1 MSKIGR
7 FIIGYGDKPFLA
19 RRTFTI
25 DKPLVRAT
33 ARVCGLGQFELYA
46 NGQRV
51 SDHELDPGWTDYS
64 KYIEYVTFD
73 LTGYLRQ
80 GQNVIAAGVGN
91 GWFIKND
98 ENYTFA
104 FPPFMPPNPNPY
116 KPFGDDLI
124 LAAELTI
131 EFADG
136 ETEVITADEE
146 WRTNLHYV
154 TQSNVYGSET
164 VDNRLYQPG
173 WNDAGFDEYAWKQA
187 ELLGE
192 ADEPSGAAE
201 MLDQFHPPIRV
212 IKTYEGKLLGN
223 VNGRDIYTFGQN
235 MSGMLNVTARG
246 KKGDVIRIYPAEK
259 LAADGDVDQVMK
271 GWTTLDAVIT
281 FIIGADDT
289 EETFRMH
296 FTYFAGMVVAAEKSS
311 EDVKILDI
319 TADAI
324 SSAWKTDGSFT
335 CDDDRFNKIYDMVEK
350 SVEANMMSVHT
361 DCPTIER
368 FAWQEPNHL
377 MAPAIMFMK
386 DGSKLWYKF
395 LRDMRAAQHTADDFF
410 YDFGGNKIP
419 AGDGLV
425 PSQAPCYIPNVLPV
439 PGMGS
444 FYDIIPWG
452 SALILGA
459 RWHYRFYG
467 DPTVI
472 EENYDAGMRYLNHLK
487 GKVNEGGFLNHG
499 LGDWGNPDNE
509 LARENIETAFLYAD
523 SMCLAEFAEVLGRE
537 DDKAE
542 LLAYA
547 ELLKANYNEKLLV
560 KDPEGHYIYR
570 SFEHGDE
577 NVTTQACEALP
588 LYFGLVPGEAK
599 DGIVTAFRETLESA
613 GCFRAGEVG
622 LPYVIQ
628 TAREYGMNDLI
639 AKFILR
645 EEHPSYYAFILD
657 GMTTLGEYWET
668 NPRSQCHDMMGHI
681 VEWYYN
687 GIAGIQPQEPGFSR
701 IIIRPYLPE
710 SMNSFT
716 CSYDSVRGR
725 ITVSVSRE
733 DDSIILEYDIPEGVA
748 CEVVADILEENAKQK
763 GMKNVISKRSN

>member
-1 MSKIGR
+1 MSRIGR
-7 FIIGYGDKPFLA
+7 FIRGYGDRPFLA
-19 RRTFTI
+19 RRVLI
-25 DKPLVRAT
+25 IEKPFVKAQ
-33 ARVCGLGQFELYA
+33 ARVCGLGQFELYV
-46 NGQRV
+46 NGRKV
-51 SDHELDPGWTDYS
+51 SDHELDPGWTDYR

-73 LTGYLRQ
+73 LTDHLRQ
-80 GQNVIAAGVGN
+80 GQNVMAAGVGN

-98 ENYTFA
+98 EHYTFS

-116 KPFGDDLI
+116 KPFGKDLI

-131 EFADG
+131 EYADG
-136 ETEVITADEE
+136 ETEVITADQE
-146 WRTNLHYV
+146 WKTALHYV

-164 VDNRLYQPG
+164 VDNRLYQEG
-173 WNDAGFDEYAWKQA
+173 WNDIGFDDSAWKKA
-187 ELLGE
+187 ELLEE
-192 ADEPSGAAE
+192 AEEPSGTAE
-201 MLDQFHPPIRV
+201 MVDQFQPPIRV
-212 IKTYEGKLLGN
+212 IRTYEGKRLGS
-223 VNGRDIYTFGQN
+223 VNGKDIYTFGQN
-235 MSGMLNVTARG
+235 ISGMLNVKARG
-246 KKGDVIRIYPAEK
+246 KKGDIIRIYPAEK
-259 LAADGDVDQVMK
+259 LTADGDVDQVMK
-271 GWTTLDAVIT
+271 GWVTLDAVIT

-289 EETFRMH
+289 DETFRMH
-296 FTYFAGMVVAAEKSS
+296 YTYFAGMVAAVETSRPDTKVISLS
-311 EDVKILDI
+311 
-319 TADAI
+319 ADAI

-335 CDDDRFNKIYDMVEK
+335 CDDDRFNQIYNMVEK

-386 DGSKLWYKF
+386 DGSHLWNKF
-395 LRDMRAAQHTADDFF
+395 LKDMRAAQHTAEDYF
-410 YDFGGNKIP
+410 YDFGGHQIP
-419 AGDGLV
+419 AGDGLI

-467 DPTVI
+467 NAEVI
-472 EENYDAGMRYLNHLK
+472 EENYDAGMRYLNYLK
-487 GKVNEGGFLNHG
+487 SKVNHEGFLNHG

-523 SMCLAEFAEVLGRE
+523 TMCLAEFAVILGRE
-537 DDKAE
+537 EDKEE

-547 ELLKANYNEKLLV
+547 KMLRNNYNEKLLV
-560 KDPEGHYIYR
+560 KNPQGRFIYR

-588 LYFGLVPGEAK
+588 LYFGLVPDEAK
-599 DGIVTAFRETLESA
+599 DDIVLAFRETLERD

-668 NPRSQCHDMMGHI
+668 NPRSHCHDMMGHI

-687 GIAGIQPQEPGFSR
+687 GIAGIQPQEPGFCK
-701 IIIRPYLPE
+701 IVVKPYLPD
-710 SMNSFT
+710 SMNSFR
-716 CSYDSVRGR
+716 CSYDSVNGK
-725 ITVSVSRE
+725 ITVDVEKREEVIELRLEIPDRIRYSVDPSELEKRGPVK
-733 DDSIILEYDIPEGVA
+733 II
-748 CEVVADILEENAKQK
+748 KK
-763 GMKNVISKRSN
+763 